1 MLMPTDNHN
10 IALVQSVKSGPQEV
24 KQVDVPALKAGEVL
38 VKLEATGL
46 NPVDYKIAH
55 YGVFI
60 QSWPTILGS
69 DGAGVVVAAADD
81 VSVPAIGDRVFFQAQ
96 IGNIRSSTFQRY
108 AAVPAVLAAP
118 LPHSLSFEQ
127 GATLGV
133 AGITAAR
140 ALFVALQLDA
150 PWTADVV
157 AKNAGKTV
165 LIWGGSTSVGHLAVQ
180 LAALAGATVIVT
192 ASPQYHAKLK
202 TLGAAHTID
211 YKAPDVVDQIRAL
224 TNGNLTHAFDT
235 TGPGSQPSFD
245 SLSKSA
251 ASTLAIINP
260 DNVQGKDAFANR
272 TVSSVFGSS
281 YADVN
286 FASLFW
292 SFFSSKLKE
301 GKIIPQD
308 TRVIGGLDK
317 IVEAQAEQI
326 AGKVSSQK
334 LIAIP

>member
-1 MLMPTDNHN
+1 
-10 IALVQSVKSGPQEV
+10 
-24 KQVDVPALKAGEVL
+24 
-38 VKLEATGL
+38 
-46 NPVDYKIAH
+46 
-55 YGVFI
+55 
-60 QSWPTILGS
+60 ILGS

-140 ALFVALQLDA
+140 ALFVALQLDV

-165 LIWGGSTSVGHLAVQ
+165 LIWGGSTSVGHL
-180 LAALAGATVIVT
+180 
-192 ASPQYHAKLK
+192 
-202 TLGAAHTID
+202 AHTID

-245 SLSKSA
+245 ALSKSA

-281 YADVN
+281 HADVN